1 MRGFLIVVGLLFILF
16 IFLVSPVISF
26 YNNAISKREAIR
38 SQFSQIDVVLKR
50 RYDLI
55 PNLIQTVKGV
65 AFQEQEIFLKIA
77 EARTKYGSAITNEE
91 KIKSAN
97 EIEGL
102 LSRLLVIVE
111 NYPQLRSSESFNKL
125 MDELS
130 GTENRIAVERRRY
143 NEIVREYNMFIKRF
157 PNNILA
163 NFFGFKEEP
172 YFEITSIER
181 EAPKVNFEDL
191 RGGKRW

>member
-1 MRGFLIVVGLLFILF
+1 M
-16 IFLVSPVISF
+16 
-26 YNNAISKREAIR
+26 
-38 SQFSQIDVVLKR
+38 DVVLKR
-50 RYDLI
+50 RYDLV

-65 AFQEQEIFLKIA
+65 AIQEQEIFLKIA
-77 EARTKYGSAITNEE
+77 EARTRYGSATTNEE

-102 LSRLLVIVE
+102 LSRLLLIVE

-143 NEIVREYNMFIKRF
+143 NEKVREYNMFIKTF

-163 NFFGFKEEP
+163 NFFNFKEEP
-172 YFEITSIER
+172 YFEIISVER
-181 EAPKVNFEDL
+181 ETPKVNFEDL
-191 RGGKRW
+191 KGEKKW

>member
-65 AFQEQEIFLKIA
+65 AIQEQEIFVKIA
-77 EARTKYGSAITNEE
+77 EARTRYGSAITNEE

-191 RGGKRW
+191 RGGKK

>member
-1 MRGFLIVVGLLFILF
+1 MRVVITALIVLFGLAVLLFLPF
-16 IFLVSPVISF
+16 ISF

-38 SQFSQIDVVLKR
+38 NQFSQIDVVLKR

-55 PNLIQTVKGV
+55 PNLVSAVKGV
-65 AFQEQEIFLKIA
+65 AIQEQEIFLKIA
-77 EARTKYGSAITNEE
+77 EARTRYGSATTNED

-97 EIEGL
+97 ELEGF

-111 NYPQLRSSESFNKL
+111 NYPQLRSSESFLRL

-143 NEIVREYNMFIKRF
+143 NELVRDYNTFIKRF
-157 PNNILA
+157 PNNVFAGL
-163 NFFGFKEEP
+163 FGFREEP
-172 YFEITSIER
+172 YFEAPQTER
-181 EAPKVNFEDL
+181 ETPKVDFEDL
-191 RGGKRW
+191 RGGKR

>member
-1 MRGFLIVVGLLFILF
+1 MRVVVPLLVFLFIIALF
-16 IFLVSPVISF
+16 VIFTFISF
-26 YNNAISKREAIR
+26 YNNVITKRESVR
-38 SQFSQIDVVLKR
+38 NQFSQIDVVLKR

-55 PNLIQTVKGV
+55 PNLISSVKGV
-65 AFQEQEIFLKIA
+65 AIQEQEIFLKIA
-77 EARTKYGSAITNEE
+77 EARTRYGSAITNED

-111 NYPQLRSSESFNKL
+111 NYPQLRSSESFLKL

-143 NEIVREYNMFIKRF
+143 NELVRDYNTFIKRF
-157 PNNILA
+157 PNNFLA
-163 NFFGFKEEP
+163 NLFGFREEF
-172 YFEITSIER
+172 YFEAPKIER
-181 EAPKVNFEDL
+181 EAPKVDFQDL
-191 RGGKRW
+191 RGGKR

>member
-1 MRGFLIVVGLLFILF
+1 MRIFFLFIIILIALSLF
-16 IFLVSPVISF
+16 VILPLISF

-38 SQFSQIDVVLKR
+38 NQFAQIEVVLKR

-55 PNLIQTVKGV
+55 PNLVSTVKGI
-65 AFQEQEIFLKIA
+65 AIQEQEIFIKIA
-77 EARTKYGSAITNEE
+77 EARTKYGSATTRED
-91 KIKSAN
+91 KIKAAN
-97 EIEGL
+97 EIESF

-111 NYPQLRSSESFNKL
+111 NYPQLRSSESFLRL

-143 NEIVREYNMFIKRF
+143 NEMVRNYNTFIKVF
-157 PNNILA
+157 PNNFFA
-163 NFFGFKEEP
+163 SFFNFREEP
-172 YFEITSIER
+172 YLETPSVER

-191 RGGKRW
+191 GGRKK

>member
-1 MRGFLIVVGLLFILF
+1 MRNLLVLFLILFFFVLILSV
-16 IFLVSPVISF
+16 ISAISF
-26 YNNAISKREAIR
+26 YNNAISKKEAIR

-55 PNLIQTVKGV
+55 PNLIQTVRGV
-65 AFQEQEIFLKIA
+65 AIQEQEIFLKLA

-111 NYPQLRSSESFNKL
+111 NYPQLKSSESFNKL

-143 NEIVREYNMFIKRF
+143 NEKVRDYNMFIKTF

-172 YFEITSIER
+172 YFEITNVER

-191 RGGKRW
+191 RGGKK

>member
-1 MRGFLIVVGLLFILF
+1 MRILIIILGIIIFLFF
-16 IFLVSPVISF
+16 IFIFPIISF
-26 YNNAISKREAIR
+26 YNNAILKREAIV

-55 PNLIQTVKGV
+55 PNLIQTVKGI
-65 AFQEQEIFLKIA
+65 AIQEQEIFLKLA

-102 LSRLLVIVE
+102 ISRLLVIVE

-125 MDELS
+125 IDELS

-143 NEIVREYNMFIKRF
+143 NEKVREYNMFIKTF

-172 YFEITSIER
+172 YFEIINVER
-181 EAPKVNFEDL
+181 ELPKVNFEDL
-191 RGGKRW
+191 RRDKR

>member
-26 YNNAISKREAIR
+26 YNNAILKREAIR

-65 AFQEQEIFLKIA
+65 AIQEQEIFIKIA

-102 LSRLLVIVE
+102 LSRLLVIIE

-191 RGGKRW
+191 RGGKR

>member
-1 MRGFLIVVGLLFILF
+1 MRNLLIILGIIIFLFFIL
-16 IFLVSPVISF
+16 IFPVISF

-65 AFQEQEIFLKIA
+65 AIQEQEIFLKLA
-77 EARTKYGSAITNEE
+77 EARTKYGLATTNEE

-102 LSRLLVIVE
+102 ISRLLVIVE

-143 NEIVREYNMFIKRF
+143 NENVREYNMFIKTF

-172 YFEITSIER
+172 YFEITNVER

-191 RGGKRW
+191 RRDKKW